1 MAYYDLKHEGE
12 DIDALLDKAD
22 AGELVEQ
29 KDLSKVATSGDYN
42 DLENKPNIP
51 AEVTQ
56 QTVVDWGFG
65 TYTKP
70 NNGIP
75 ASDLAP
81 DVFLQGEK
89 GDTGPQGP
97 QGPQGLPGVQGPQ
110 GEQGPKGEDGEDGEN
125 GATFTPSV
133 DSAGNLSWT
142 NDKGL
147 PNPATVNIKGPKGDS
162 GSGGGGGGEAP
173 DLAGY
178 ATEDYVD
185 NAVAAVNVK
194 GEDGYVYS
202 NGDKVDMRFTQSLLP
217 TGTEITAN
225 SDLNT
230 LKYLRVGRYY
240 CILNASAKTI
250 KNCPTTEAFTMEVYN
265 PVGVNVDDEEE
276 NDYVYRLRVITAYKT
291 GIQYIQHASTGA
303 TPNVWTFDSWY
314 VRSRSKFTLNSSKK
328 GGSAAIGS
336 TNTPIYIDSTGEIKA
351 CGNVKLTK
359 VDNHYTPAEN
369 ANYALNA
376 PEGEVVVGLKRDA
389 AGHVVGIETAVQT
402 GGGGIVGD
410 IPIYIADFTVEDL
423 YTAMNDRTLLECDM
437 ESLIAAIESNKLIL
451 AKQWSDDG
459 SPGVCVVNCVYD
471 GEFYFSIVDSTGDVL
486 VGYGSPEGI
495 NGDTIYIKEATYTTD
510 FTIEDI
516 KNIITG
522 EFKDVSLKIVDAI
535 NAGKI
540 IRIPIYSGLGASV
553 VAQSAS
559 GYVSLPYDAGL
570 LLEFIYEDTLY
581 RIDFDAAINDNY
593 NITLS
598 REDIT
603 TKAIVDDSTVQDI
616 VDSFATKDYVDTQIR
631 AAQKEVVSI
640 NTPVIELLQPNK
652 IYVNNIGRLS
662 DLTISSLD
670 TTTNLIDEY
679 TLHFGT
685 SGAGFVSL
693 PDYVKWANGE
703 VPTLAG
709 GAVYELS
716 IVKTTIS
723 GLEYFKAVL
732 TRFA

>member
-29 KDLSKVATSGDYN
+29 KDLSKVATSGDYD

-51 AEVTQ
+51 AEVTK

-75 ASDLAP
+75 ASDLDP
-81 DVFLQGEK
+81 NVFLQGEK
-89 GDTGPQGP
+89 GDKGDTGA
-97 QGPQGLPGVQGPQ
+97 
-110 GEQGPKGEDGEDGEN
+110 QGPKGEDGEDGEN

-178 ATEDYVD
+178 ATEKYVD
-185 NAVAAVNVK
+185 DAVAAVNVK
-194 GEDGYVYS
+194 GDDGYVYS

-240 CILNASAKTI
+240 CIQNASAKTI
-250 KNCPTTEAFTMEVYN
+250 INCPTTEAFTMEVYN
-265 PVGVNVDDEEE
+265 PVGVNVDDEET
-276 NDYVYRLRVITAYKT
+276 NDYVYRLRVITNYKT

-303 TPNVWTFDSWY
+303 TPNKWTFDSWY
-314 VRSRSKFTLNSSKK
+314 VRPRSKFALNSSKK

-336 TNTPIYIDSTGEIKA
+336 STKPVYIDSTGEVKA
-351 CGNVKLTK
+351 ISYTLGKSVPSDALFTDKNVTA
-359 VDNHYTPAEN
+359 VGNHYTPKEDTSS
-369 ANYALNA
+369 ALTA

-389 AGHVVGIETAVQT
+389 AGHVVGIETTGQT
-402 GGGGIVGD
+402 GGGGVVD
-410 IPIYIADFTVEDL
+410 MPIYVTEFTVEEL
-423 YTAMNDRTLLECDM
+423 IQAMEMKAILSYDM
-437 ESLIAAIESNKLIL
+437 SNLIAATEANKLIL
-451 AKQWSDDG
+451 IREWRDD
-459 SPGVCVVNCVYD
+459 SAPGICVMNCTYD
-471 GEFYFSIVDSTGDVL
+471 GELYFSIVDTDGRVL
-486 VGYGSPEGI
+486 VGGGSPEGI
-495 NGDTIYIKEATYTTD
+495 NGESIYYKEEIYRAD
-510 FTIEDI
+510 FTMQDI
-516 KNIITG
+516 IAIVDGATRDISLSII
-522 EFKDVSLKIVDAI
+522 DAI
-535 NAGKI
+535 NVGKVV
-540 IRIPIYSGLGASV
+540 RIPITYGGDACV
-553 VAQSAS
+553 VVLSAS
-559 GYVSLPYDAGL
+559 GYISYPDAGL
-570 LLEFIYEDTLY
+570 RMELVYDNILY
-581 RIDFDAAINDNY
+581 LIDFDSSINEDDT
-593 NITLS
+593 ITLS
-598 REDIT
+598 PEDIMSRFLVGEE
-603 TKAIVDDSTVQDI
+603 AVQNIVDVAIADAIKAV
-616 VDSFATKDYVDTQIR
+616 
-631 AAQKEVVSI
+631 QKEVVSI
-640 NTPVIELLQPNK
+640 STPTIQSLQPNK
-652 IYVNNIGRLS
+652 IYINNIGRIS
-662 DLTISSLD
+662 DLSISSLE
-670 TTTNLIDEY
+670 TTTNLVDEY

-685 SGAGFVSL
+685 SGAGLVSL

-703 VPTLAG
+703 KPTLAG

>member
-314 VRSRSKFTLNSSKK
+314 VRPRSKFALDSDKK

-336 TNTPIYIDSTGEIKA
+336 TNTPVYIDSAGEIKA
-351 CGNVKLTK
+351 CSNVKLTK
-359 VDNHYTPAEN
+359 VDNHYTPKEDTS
-369 ANYALNA
+369 YALTA
-376 PEGEVVVGLKRDA
+376 PEGNVVTGLKRDA
-389 AGHVVGIETAVQT
+389 AGHIVGIVTAEQT
-402 GGGGIVGD
+402 GGGGGGGD
-410 IPIYIADFTVEDL
+410 IPIYITEFTIEEL
-423 YTAMNDRTLLECDM
+423 IQAMEMKAILSYDM
-437 ESLIAAIESNKLIL
+437 SNLIAATEANKLIL
-451 AKQWSDDG
+451 IRQWRDD
-459 SPGVCVVNCVYD
+459 SAPGICVMNCTYD
-471 GEFYFSIVDSTGDVL
+471 GELYFSIVDTDGRVL
-486 VGYGSPEGI
+486 VGGGSPEGI
-495 NGDTIYIKEATYTTD
+495 NGDSIYYKEEIYRTD
-510 FTIEDI
+510 FTMQDI
-516 KNIITG
+516 IAIADGATR
-522 EFKDVSLKIVDAI
+522 DVSLSIIDAI
-535 NAGKI
+535 NVGKVV
-540 IRIPIYSGLGASV
+540 RIPITDGGDASV
-553 VAQSAS
+553 IPLSAT
-559 GYVSLPYDAGL
+559 GYISPPDAGL
-570 LLEFIYEDTLY
+570 RMELVYDYTLY
-581 RIDFDAAINDNY
+581 LIDFDSSINEDGT
-593 NITLS
+593 ITLS
-598 REDIT
+598 PQDIMSRFLVDEG
-603 TKAIVDDSTVQDI
+603 AVQNIVDVAIADAIKAV
-616 VDSFATKDYVDTQIR
+616 
-631 AAQKEVVSI
+631 QKEVVSI
-640 NTPVIELLQPNK
+640 STPTIASLQPNK
-652 IYVNNIGRLS
+652 IYINNIGRLS
-662 DLTISSLD
+662 DLSISSLEV
-670 TTTNLIDEY
+670 TTNLIDEY

-685 SGAGFVSL
+685 SGAGLVTL

>member
-1 MAYYDLKHEGE
+1 MAYYDLRHEGE

-29 KDLSKVATSGDYN
+29 KDLSQVATSGDYN

-75 ASDLAP
+75 ASDLDP
-81 DVFLQGEK
+81 NVFLQGEKGDKGDK

-97 QGPQGLPGVQGPQ
+97 QGPQG
-110 GEQGPKGEDGEDGEN
+110 PKGDDGYVGDD
-125 GATFTPSV
+125 GATFTPTV
-133 DSAGNLSWT
+133 DSDGNLSWT

-162 GSGGGGGGEAP
+162 GSGGGTG
-173 DLAGY
+173 DLTGY

-185 NAVAAVNVK
+185 DAVAAVNVK
-194 GEDGYVYS
+194 GDDGYVYS

-250 KNCPTTEAFTMEVYN
+250 KNCPTTDAFTMEVYN

-314 VRSRSKFTLNSSKK
+314 VRPRSKFALNSSKK

-359 VDNHYTPAEN
+359 VDNHYTPIEN
-369 ANYALNA
+369 ASSALNA

-389 AGHVVGIETAVQT
+389 AGHVVGIETMEQT

-410 IPIYIADFTVEDL
+410 IPIYVTEFTVEEL
-423 YTAMNDRTLLECDM
+423 IQAMEMKAILSYDM
-437 ESLIAAIESNKLIL
+437 SNLIAATEANKLIL
-451 AKQWSDDG
+451 IRQWRDD
-459 SPGVCVVNCVYD
+459 SAPGVCVMNCTYD
-471 GEFYFSIVDSTGDVL
+471 GELYFSVVDTDGRVL
-486 VGYGSPEGI
+486 VGGGSPEGI
-495 NGDTIYIKEATYTTD
+495 NGNSIYYKEEIYRAEFTMQDIIAIVDGATR
-510 FTIEDI
+510 
-516 KNIITG
+516 
-522 EFKDVSLKIVDAI
+522 DVSLSIIDAI
-535 NAGKI
+535 NVGKVV
-540 IRIPIYSGLGASV
+540 RIPITDGGDACV
-553 VAQSAS
+553 VVLSAA
-559 GYVSLPYDAGL
+559 GYVSHPDAGL
-570 LLEFIYEDTLY
+570 RMELIYDNILY
-581 RIDFDAAINDNY
+581 LIDFDGSINEDGT
-593 NITLS
+593 ITLS
-598 REDIT
+598 PEDSMSRVLVGEE
-603 TKAIVDDSTVQDI
+603 AVQNIVDVAIADAIKAV
-616 VDSFATKDYVDTQIR
+616 
-631 AAQKEVVSI
+631 QKEVVSI
-640 NTPVIELLQPNK
+640 STPTIELLQPNK

-662 DLTISSLD
+662 NLTISSLE

-685 SGAGFVSL
+685 SGAGLVSL
-693 PDYVKWANGE
+693 PNYVKWANGE

>member
-42 DLENKPNIP
+42 DLKNKPNIP
-51 AEVTQ
+51 AEVTK

-65 TYTKP
+65 TYSKP
-70 NNGIP
+70 ENGIP
-75 ASDLAP
+75 ASDLDP
-81 DVFLQGEK
+81 NVFLQGEK
-89 GDTGPQGP
+89 GDKGDKGDTGA
-97 QGPQGLPGVQGPQ
+97 QGPQ

-125 GATFTPSV
+125 GAIFTPSV

-142 NDKGL
+142 NNKGL

-162 GSGGGGGGEAP
+162 GSGGEGGGEAP
-173 DLAGY
+173 DLTGY
-178 ATEDYVD
+178 ATEKYVD
-185 NAVAAVNVK
+185 DAVAAVNVK
-194 GEDGYVYS
+194 GDDGYVYS

-250 KNCPTTEAFTMEVYN
+250 KNCPTTDAFTMEVYN

-314 VRSRSKFTLNSSKK
+314 VRPRSKFALDSDKK

-336 TNTPIYIDSTGEIKA
+336 TNTPVYIDSAGEIKA

-369 ANYALNA
+369 ASYALKA

-389 AGHVVGIETAVQT
+389 AGHVVGIETAGQT
-402 GGGGIVGD
+402 GGGGNAGD
-410 IPIYIADFTVEDL
+410 IPIYVTEFTIEEL
-423 YTAMNDRTLLECDM
+423 IQAMEMKAILSYDM
-437 ESLIAAIESNKLIL
+437 SNLIAATEANKLIL
-451 AKQWSDDG
+451 IRQWRDD
-459 SPGVCVVNCVYD
+459 SAPGVCVMNCTYD
-471 GEFYFSIVDSTGDVL
+471 GELYFSVVDTDGRVL
-486 VGYGSPEGI
+486 VGGGSPEGI
-495 NGDTIYIKEATYTTD
+495 NGDSIYYKEEIYRAD
-510 FTIEDI
+510 FTMQDI
-516 KNIITG
+516 IAIVDGATLDISLSII
-522 EFKDVSLKIVDAI
+522 DAI
-535 NAGKI
+535 NVGKVV
-540 IRIPIYSGLGASV
+540 RIPISDGGDSSAV
-553 VAQSAS
+553 VLSAA
-559 GYVSLPYDAGL
+559 GYISRPDAGL
-570 LLEFIYEDTLY
+570 RLELIYDYTLY
-581 RIDFDAAINDNY
+581 LIDFDSSINEDDT
-593 NITLS
+593 ITLS
-598 REDIT
+598 PEDIMSRFPVNE
-603 TKAIVDDSTVQDI
+603 ATVQDI
-616 VDSFATKDYVDTQIR
+616 VDVAIADAIKVV
-631 AAQKEVVSI
+631 QKEVVSI
-640 NTPVIELLQPNK
+640 STPTIELLQPNK
-652 IYVNNIGRLS
+652 IYVNHNGRIS

-670 TTTNLIDEY
+670 TTTNLVDEY

-685 SGAGFVSL
+685 SGAGIVSC

-703 VPTLAG
+703 VPTLAA

-723 GLEYFKAVL
+723 STNYFKAVL